1 MTARAHVAI
10 RIAAILWI
18 ATMAFM
24 PRPGA
29 TTTKPAAATQAAP
42 APAHV
47 HAPVPNS
54 RGPVL
59 ATR

>member
-18 ATMAFM
+18 ATMALM
-24 PRPGA
+24 PRASTP
-29 TTTKPAAATQAAP
+29 KPAAATQAAP